1 MSSSWL
7 WSAGDELPQR
17 WTLVYLWG
25 YLLFILLQYR
35 FFLRFINR
43 SFFFFFPFFLL
54 PICRTLHLG
63 YLLTDLHVKRK
74 WQIRW
79 FLLSIRKSSSWK
91 ETNHVISVGAI
102 SFLIYKL
109 KMKLIDYCIDMD
121 SLNEE
126 KNNLYLLQLIR
137 TFIFLN
143 RQQTKTKM
151 EKYLD
156 LGSHWLLQSITTIQ
170 NSNKEKVATARN
182 GRDIW
187 LQITAISQ
195 KFTDHWSMPCPFAFF
210 PLSLLM
216 NYT

>member
-1 MSSSWL
+1 MDFSSGLSIGL
-7 WSAGDELPQR
+7 C
-17 WTLVYLWG
+17 
-25 YLLFILLQYR
+25 
-35 FFLRFINR
+35 
-43 SFFFFFPFFLL
+43 FFFPFFLL
-54 PICRTLHLG
+54 PICRALHLG

-79 FLLSIRKSSSWK
+79 FLLSIRKSSSCK

-102 SFLIYKL
+102 SFLIYKP

-121 SLNEE
+121 SLNDEQ
-126 KNNLYLLQLIR
+126 NNMYLLQLIR
-137 TFIFLN
+137 TPIFLN
-143 RQQTKTKM
+143 QQQTKTKM

-156 LGSHWLLQSITTIQ
+156 LGSHWLLQNVTTIQ
-170 NSNKEKVATARN
+170 NSNKEKVSTVRK